1 MKCQPLSIKRQFTTM
16 PSDGP
21 EGQLA
26 IRRGEVDPP
35 HQHPQGQLLFAIK
48 GVMLVETGN
57 KRWVIP
63 PQRALWIP
71 PFQEH
76 TYSVLSTTEL
86 RAVWFSPALI
96 SQCEPFKRKEEVH
109 VITATALFKELIAG
123 LFSAQ
128 YRPASQRSMAVL
140 LLEILSEAQQ
150 ISAELPMPVDERLHR
165 VACDIIASNLWT
177 FRWKGWRN
185 RSRCLNA
192 HSHARL
198 SKIPALASGLATAEQ
213 GFVPRWTCSQTDTRL
228 SRWLGCWG
236 FLARRHLRRRF
247 APLSGQRQ
255 LTFSLNRSASQRYRE
270 RLL

>member
-1 MKCQPLSIKRQFTTM
+1 M
-16 PSDGP
+16 PTVIDKTP
-21 EGQLA
+21 IHDDA
-26 IRRGEVDPP
+26 IGWSRGAISYTRGEVDPP
-35 HQHPQGQLLFAIK
+35 HRHPQGQLLFAIK

-76 TYSVLSTTEL
+76 TYSVLSATEL

-96 SQCEPFKRKEEVH
+96 SQCRSFKRKEEVH
-109 VITATALFKELIAG
+109 VIMATALFKELIAG

-165 VACDIIASNLWT
+165 CQQS
-177 FRWKGWRN
+177 
-185 RSRCLNA
+185 
-192 HSHARL
+192 
-198 SKIPALASGLATAEQ
+198 
-213 GFVPRWTCSQTDTRL
+213 
-228 SRWLGCWG
+228 LGC
-236 FLARRHLRRRF
+236 FD
-247 APLSGQRQ
+247 GQAGGTGRDV
-255 LTFSLNRSASQRYRE
+255 
-270 RLL
+270 

>member
-1 MKCQPLSIKRQFTTM
+1 M
-16 PSDGP
+16 PTVIDKTP
-21 EGQLA
+21 IHDDA
-26 IRRGEVDPP
+26 IGWSRGAISYTRGEVDPP

-63 PQRALWIP
+63 QQRALWIP

-76 TYSVLSTTEL
+76 TYSVLSATEL
-86 RAVWFSPALI
+86 RAVWFSPTLI
-96 SQCEPFKRKEEVH
+96 SQCGSFKRKEEVH
-109 VITATALFKELIAG
+109 VIMATALFKELIAG

-128 YRPASQRSMAVL
+128 YRPASAAWPFCCSKSSARRSRFRPNYRCPWMSGYIALPVTSL
-140 LLEILSEAQQ
+140 PA
-150 ISAELPMPVDERLHR
+150 ISGM
-165 VACDIIASNLWT
+165 

-185 RSRCLNA
+185 RPRCLNA
-192 HSHARL
+192 HSHAPL
-198 SKIPALASGLATAEQ
+198 SKIPALASGPGDSAQ
-213 GFVPRWTCSQTDTRL
+213 GFVPRWICSPTDTRL
-228 SRWLGCWG
+228 SRWPGCWG

-247 APLSGQRQ
+247 APLWGQRR